1 MTCAELWLKWA
12 AVIIDFLRVVFS
24 WPVVAGCL
32 IVWVLRRYKN
42 EISEFLARV
51 SDAEFLGVK
60 IKMRQ
65 AVEGTKFLMED
76 ISQTE
81 KKEEILTEK
90 IERADADP
98 GKVAEYQEELAIT
111 RDKLTELKS
120 LEANDEPQLT
130 YYLYAAAKKIGRKI
144 INSNDSA
151 LVQRFFMLSAVDMPQ
166 NFFKVLHSGGI
177 ITANAGLTEKGLA
190 TLKAISSTFFCLQ
203 CGRTVLP
210 GPFVQK
216 VYDDQELCMTCREA
230 GGQEAATQEE
240 RLALWAEKEL
250 SRRESSKMP
259 QEK

>member
-24 WPVVAGCL
+24 WPVVAGGL
-32 IVWVLRRYKN
+32 IVWVLCRYKN

-51 SDAEFLGVK
+51 SDAEIFGVK
-60 IKMRQ
+60 IKTRQ
-65 AVEGTKFLMED
+65 AVEGTKILMED

-81 KKEEILTEK
+81 KKEGILTEK
-90 IERADADP
+90 IERANADP
-98 GKVAEYQEELAIT
+98 EEVAKYQEELAII

-120 LEANDEPQLT
+120 LEATDEPQLT
-130 YYLYAAAKKIGRKI
+130 YYLYAVAKKIGRKI
-144 INSNDSA
+144 LNSNDST

-177 ITANAGLTEKGLA
+177 ITENARLTEKGL
-190 TLKAISSTFFCLQ
+190 TMLKAIALNFFCSQ

-230 GGQEAATQEE
+230 SGQKAATQEE
-240 RLALWAEKEL
+240 RLALWAENEL
-250 SRRESSKMP
+250 SRRESTKMP